1 MSRQLTGSREDARS
15 ESRAARKVASAEQA
29 AAGTTGPADG
39 SAPRRSSTLPT
50 LRGFGF
56 LVFGVGC
63 AIVAYVIG
71 RSELLFA
78 AGFLVLLPL
87 IAFLIVR
94 LRPLRI
100 TVTRTFSPTVVTAG
114 TPTVV
119 ELAVRNVSGLAS
131 PAATWTDRIPWFPHR
146 AGPGALPVMPPGG
159 SATPTRNSRLGY
171 SLRPSLRGVY
181 DIGPLNVSYND
192 PFGLAVGRLA
202 VGGSQSLYV
211 VPLVVPLGESVSLAV
226 SGEGS
231 ARLIQHLATG
241 NDDDLMTREYRTGDA
256 LRRVH
261 WRASARHG
269 ELMVRQEEQRSYPE
283 ARLILDTRAD
293 GYGAVVA
300 GANLTANGVGPFEW
314 AITMIASVGVHLHRS
329 GFLVQI
335 LETGPRQIAPLGDA
349 NQGSGQDM
357 EFLLSLAGVG
367 LTASAPIVGDA
378 NDERMLGALGPVF
391 AVVANPPV
399 ESLRWIIA
407 HRRPYEAGVAF
418 VIESGNPA
426 IAESLQAAGWFCV
439 PVSEDS
445 DPATA
450 WAGVARMSAQTTG
463 VRR

>member
-1 MSRQLTGSREDARS
+1 MSRQLTDSREDARS
-15 ESRAARKVASAEQA
+15 ESRAARKVAQAEQA
-29 AAGTTGPADG
+29 AADTTQPSDGT
-39 SAPRRSSTLPT
+39 APRRSSTLPT

-78 AGFLVLLPL
+78 AGFLVLLP
-87 IAFLIVR
+87 ISSFLIVR

-131 PAATWTDRIPWFPHR
+131 PAATWADRIPWFPHR

-171 SLRPSLRGVY
+171 SLRPALRGVY
-181 DIGPLNVSYND
+181 DIGPLDVSYND

-283 ARLILDTRAD
+283 ARLILDTRTD
-293 GYGAVVA
+293 GYGGAVA
-300 GANLTANGVGPFEW
+300 GADLGSAVDPFEW

-357 EFLLSLAGVG
+357 EFLLSLAGVR
-367 LTASAPIVGDA
+367 LTAPAPIIGDA
-378 NDERMLGALGPVF
+378 NDERVLGALGPVF
-391 AVVANPPV
+391 VVVANPPV

-426 IAESLQAAGWFCV
+426 VSESLQAAGWICV
-439 PVSEDS
+439 PVNEHS
-445 DPATA
+445 DPAHA

-463 VRR
+463 ERR